1 MNNAV
6 IIQHVYSET
15 SLGNAFS
22 DMLRLCTQRH
32 MAYAR
37 SHSMDYW
44 SFTGGFQVGRPAE
57 SGAWAKIE
65 LMRLALNQGY
75 EYIFWI
81 DADAA
86 IMDFETDLRDSVKDI
101 DIGACAHN
109 PEKSAFLKQL
119 KIAKHIN
126 VGVMYLRNT
135 EKTKQFIEDWYNS
148 YPGEPRWAE
157 QGSFNKLMEK
167 YPDVVKEID
176 DKWNST
182 VNVNE
187 VQKPVVKGY
196 HGVSPVINRFNLM
209 RADCIEDHIDFRV

>member
-15 SLGNAFS
+15 EFGCAFS

-37 SHSMDYW
+37 AHNMDYW

-75 EYIFWI
+75 EYVFWI
-81 DADAA
+81 DADAG
-86 IMDFETDLRDSVKDI
+86 IIDFETDLRDAVKDI
-101 DIGACAHN
+101 DIGACAHD
-109 PEKSAFLKQL
+109 PKKSAYLKQL

-135 EKTKQFIEDWYNS
+135 EKTKQFIEDWFNI

-176 DKWNST
+176 DKWNAT
-182 VNVNE
+182 VNVNM
-187 VQKPVVKGY
+187 VPKPVVKGY
-196 HGVSPVINRFNLM
+196 HGLMPVINRFYTM
-209 RADCIEDHIDFRV
+209 RMDFIEDHIDFRV